1 MAESAA
7 AWQTQQREKATNT
20 QVKRPDIPGDY
31 GGHPVPPIP
40 RTQKEGFIGS
50 MTEQVTWFAVM
61 GGATLLL
68 AAISLRQWLK

>member
-1 MAESAA
+1 MAESAS
-7 AWQTQQREKATNT
+7 AWQQQQREKAVST
-20 QVKRPDIPGDY
+20 QIKRPDIPGDY

-50 MTEQVTWFAVM
+50 MPAQATWFAVM
-61 GGATLLL
+61 GSATLLL